1 MTRLILA
8 STSRYR
14 RELLG
19 RLGLAFECMAPAVDE
34 TALPGELPLALSQRL
49 AIAKAEDISIRFPEA
64 LVIGSDQVA
73 ECSGELLGKP
83 GSGGRARAQ
92 LLAASGTRVVFHT
105 SVCVLRGH
113 PAYQGLASDRTE
125 VRFDE
130 LDPDRIDEY
139 LTREPAFDCAGSF
152 KAEGPGIALL
162 ESITSTDPTALIGLP
177 LIALNKLLRQAGIDP
192 LSTRPP
198 A

>member
-19 RLGLAFECMAPAVDE
+19 RLGLAFECIAPAVDE
-34 TALPGELPLALSQRL
+34 TARPGELPLALCQRL

-83 GSGGRARAQ
+83 GSGERAREQ
-92 LLAASGTRVVFHT
+92 LLAASGRSVVFHT
-105 SVCVLRGH
+105 GVAVLRGH
-113 PAYQGLASDRTE
+113 PTYRGLACDRTD
-125 VRFDE
+125 VHFAQ
-130 LDPDRIDEY
+130 LDPERIDEY
-139 LTREPAFDCAGSF
+139 LRREAALDCAGSF
-152 KAEGPGIALL
+152 KAEGLGIALL
-162 ESITSTDPTALIGLP
+162 ESIHSKDPTALIGLP
-177 LIALNKLLRQAGIDP
+177 LIALHKLLRQAGIDP
-192 LSTRPP
+192 LAARPP